1 MPTITQAPP
10 ETSEPLKPRDA
21 SKAIKRS
28 SIKRD
33 RFFPYALSAP
43 AAFLELLIHIVPM
56 LLGVWI
62 AFLSLTQFSIAN
74 WVKAPFVGLQ
84 NFITALDPNG
94 PIGSQF
100 FDALGRT
107 FLFTV
112 LVVAI
117 AWSLG
122 IFAAVL
128 LASKFRGNG
137 FFRTLFLVPY
147 ALPSYVTTIA
157 WAFMFNQRDGMVNRF
172 LVEDL
177 GILDEGPF
185 WLLGGNSFFVMVVV
199 AVWQFWPFAFLMLL
213 AAVQSIPNE
222 VYEAASLDGA
232 SLWKQ
237 FTSITLPMIKHAN
250 VVLLLMLGLWVFNQF
265 DIPYLLFGPVSP
277 EEATLISPLIYQQS
291 FNNWNFGVG
300 GALSVVLLIA
310 LLIVSAFYIRL
321 VMPKE
326 KSIDD

>member
-1 MPTITQAPP
+1 MTTSVQTPPRSNKPIT
-10 ETSEPLKPRDA
+10 PREV
-21 SKAIKRS
+21 SRTLQRS
-28 SIKRD
+28 SIR
-33 RFFPYALSAP
+33 RGRLFPYALIGP
-43 AAFLELLIHIVPM
+43 AAFLELLIHIIPM
-56 LLGVWI
+56 ILGVWI

-74 WVKAPFVGLQ
+74 WVTAPFIGLQ
-84 NFITALDPNG
+84 NFTTALNPDG

-107 FLFTV
+107 LVFTI
-112 LVVAI
+112 LVVGI

-128 LASKFRGNG
+128 LASKFRSNG
-137 FFRTLFLVPY
+137 FFRTLFLIPY

-213 AAVQSIPNE
+213 AALQSIPTE

-232 SLWKQ
+232 SLWRQ
-237 FTSITLPMIKHAN
+237 FTRITLPMIKHAN

-321 VMPKE
+321 VMPKG